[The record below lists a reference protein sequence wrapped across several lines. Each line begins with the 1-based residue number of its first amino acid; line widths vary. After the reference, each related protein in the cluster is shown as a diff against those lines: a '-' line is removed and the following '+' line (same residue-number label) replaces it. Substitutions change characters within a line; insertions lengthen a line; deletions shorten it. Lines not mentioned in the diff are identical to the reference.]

1 MRFTRSVG
9 LPRRV
14 LKLKSDV
21 TISYEP
27 FKQVVVMEYM
37 RFKSPDELTRFLNV
51 AAGGKPTGVYWANGV
66 AFFYYPLASSTELA
80 TRALIEENKVYWA
93 FVGFAVMPEYR
104 PIIETKEKI
113 MMPVID
119 LSSSP
124 LFLKATQ
131 WLKEQP

>member
-1 MRFTRSVG
+1 M
-9 LPRRV
+9 
-14 LKLKSDV
+14 KLESGV

-27 FKQVVVMEYM
+27 FKQVVIMEYM
-37 RFKSPDELTRFLNV
+37 RFKSPDDLTRFLNV
-51 AAGGKPTGVYWANGV
+51 AAGGKSTGVYWANGV

-80 TRALIEENKVYWA
+80 TRTLIEERKVYWA
-93 FVGFAVMPEYR
+93 FVGFADMPEYR

>member
-1 MRFTRSVG
+1 MG
-9 LPRRV
+9 
-14 LKLKSDV
+14 LKLKDEV

-37 RFKSPDELTRFLNV
+37 RFKSSDELVRFLNV
-51 AAGGKPTGVYWANGV
+51 AAGGKSTGVYWANGV

-93 FVGFAVMPEYR
+93 FVGFAAMPDYR